1 MLETLRIQNY
11 ALIDRLEV
19 EFRPGFGVLTG
30 ETGAGKSI
38 IVGALGLVL
47 GARASAD
54 LVRDGEAAARVEAV
68 FRIDRPSARLRA
80 LLREHDVELEDG
92 ALLLSRSIGAD
103 GRGRAYAG
111 DRIVPV
117 SLLAALGDELVDLHG
132 QHEHQSLLRPEC
144 QMDLVDAFAGAGDT
158 AEQVAAGVARLSA
171 IDRDIAALEKDDR
184 ERARRAEF
192 LRFEVDEIDAAG
204 LQPGDE
210 DSLRSRQRRI
220 ANAETLFTL
229 ANQAYNSL
237 YENESGAAID
247 GIDAALKDL
256 EALSEINPEFGAL
269 ARQLAET
276 RVAVDSVALEIR
288 QHTGRMDF
296 DAGELDEINRRLAM
310 IGALKRKYGPGVDAI
325 LAYRARAAEELAGYA
340 NRDERLEALR
350 HERAAARS
358 GAMEAAGKLSAARR
372 AAGLKL
378 DKQVVAALC
387 DLDMKGAHFE
397 TRIEETEL
405 GMHGIDRIEFM
416 LSANA
421 GERMRPLRTVASGG
435 EISRIMLALKSV
447 FAGADR
453 IPTLVFDE
461 IDAGVGGVVARR
473 VAAKMAALAR
483 SHQVVCITHLAQIA
497 AAAETH
503 YTVSKHDV
511 RGHAVTGMDR
521 VDGEEREREVARLLD
536 GSVSEISLGHAR
548 ALLADLQ
555 EKAGREIGGPGNGKG
570 KK

>member
-19 EFRPGFGVLTG
+19 EFRPGFSVLTG

-54 LVRDGEAAARVEAV
+54 MVRDGEATARVEAV
-68 FRIDRPSARLRA
+68 FRMDRPSARLRA
-80 LLREHDVELEDG
+80 LLREHDVELEEG
-92 ALLLSRSIGAD
+92 ALLLARSVGAD
-103 GRGRAYAG
+103 GRSKAYAG

-132 QHEHQSLLRPEC
+132 QHEHQSLLHPEY
-144 QMDLVDAFAGAGDT
+144 QMDLLDAFAGAGDM
-158 AEQVAAGVARLSA
+158 AEQVAAAVARLSA
-171 IDRDIAALEKDDR
+171 IDRDIAALETDDR

-204 LQPGDE
+204 LQPGE
-210 DSLRSRQRRI
+210 EEELRARQRRI
-220 ANAETLFTL
+220 THAETLFTL
-229 ANQAYNSL
+229 ANQVYSVL

-247 GIDAALKDL
+247 SIDAALKDL
-256 EALSEINPEFGAL
+256 EALSEIDGEFGAL
-269 ARQLAET
+269 ARQLAEARET
-276 RVAVDSVALEIR
+276 VDSVASEIR
-288 QHTGRMDF
+288 QHTSRMEF
-296 DAGELDEINRRLAM
+296 DPGELDEINRRLAM
-310 IGALKRKYGPGVDAI
+310 IGALKRKYGPDVDSI
-325 LAYRARAAEELAGYA
+325 LAYRERAAAELAGYE
-340 NRDERLEALR
+340 NRDERLESLR
-350 HERAAARS
+350 RDRAATRAE
-358 GAMEAAGKLSAARR
+358 AMECAGRLSAARR
-372 AAGLKL
+372 AAGMKL
-378 DKQVVAALC
+378 DKQVIAALR

-397 TRIEETEL
+397 TRVEETEL
-405 GMHGIDRIEFM
+405 CARGIDRVEFM

-421 GERMRPLRTVASGG
+421 GERPRPLRSVASGG

-483 SHQVVCITHLAQIA
+483 SHQVICITHLAQIA

-503 YTVSKHDV
+503 HTVSKRDV

-521 VDGEEREREVARLLD
+521 VEAEEREREVARLLD

-548 ALLADLQ
+548 ALLVDMK
-555 EKAGREIGGPGNGKG
+555 EKGRQ
-570 KK
+570 

>member
-54 LVRDGEAAARVEAV
+54 MVRDGEATARVEAV
-68 FRIDRPSARLRA
+68 FRIDKPSARLRA
-80 LLREHDVELEDG
+80 LLRDHDVGLEDG
-92 ALLLSRSIGAD
+92 ALLLSRSISAD

-111 DRIVPV
+111 DRIVPA

-144 QMDLVDAFAGAGDT
+144 QMDLLDAFA
-158 AEQVAAGVARLSA
+158 AEGELAERVAAAVARLSA
-171 IDRDIAALEKDDR
+171 IDRDIAALETDDR

-204 LQPGDE
+204 LQPGE
-210 DSLRSRQRRI
+210 EEELRARQRRI
-220 ANAETLFTL
+220 THAETLFTL
-229 ANQAYNSL
+229 ANQVYNGL

-247 GIDAALKDL
+247 NIDAALKDL
-256 EALSEINPEFGAL
+256 EALSEIDGEFGEL
-269 ARQLAET
+269 SRQLAEA
-276 RVAVDSVALEIR
+276 REAVDSVASEIR
-288 QHTGRMDF
+288 QHTSRMEF

-310 IGALKRKYGPGVDAI
+310 VGALKRKYGPDVDSI
-325 LAYRARAAEELAGYA
+325 LAYRERAAAGLEGYE
-340 NRDERLEALR
+340 NRDERLESLR
-350 HERAAARS
+350 RERAAALS
-358 GAMEAAGKLSAARR
+358 EAMESARKLSAARR
-372 AAGLKL
+372 AAGTRL
-378 DKQVVAALC
+378 DKQVIAALR

-397 TRIEETEL
+397 TRIEETDL
-405 GMHGIDRIEFM
+405 GARGIDRVEFM

-421 GERMRPLRTVASGG
+421 GERPRPLRTVASGG

-483 SHQVVCITHLAQIA
+483 SHQVICITHLAQIA

-503 YTVSKHDV
+503 FTVSKHDV

-548 ALLADLQ
+548 ALLADMP
-555 EKAGREIGGPGNGKG
+555 EKG
-570 KK
+570 KR

>member
-19 EFRPGFGVLTG
+19 DFQPGFSVLTG

-54 LVRDGEAAARVEAV
+54 LVRDGAPMARVEAV
-68 FRIDRPSARLRA
+68 FRVKRPSARLRA

-103 GRGRAYAG
+103 GRGKAYAG

-144 QMDLVDAFAGAGDT
+144 QLDLVDGFAGAEET
-158 AEQVAAGVARLSA
+158 AERVAAAVARLSA
-171 IDRDIAALEKDDR
+171 IDRDIAALESDDR

-204 LQPGDE
+204 LQPGE
-210 DSLRSRQRRI
+210 EEELRARQRRI
-220 ANAETLFTL
+220 THSETLFTL
-229 ANQAYNSL
+229 ANRVYGVL
-237 YENESGAAID
+237 YEAEAGAAID
-247 GIDAALKDL
+247 GMDAALKDL
-256 EALSEINPEFGAL
+256 EELAGIDPEFGVL
-269 ARQLAET
+269 ARQLAEARET
-276 RVAVDSVALEIR
+276 VDSVASEIR
-288 QHTGRMDF
+288 HHTARMEF
-296 DAGELDEINRRLAM
+296 DPEELEEINRRLAL
-310 IGALKRKYGPGVDAI
+310 IGALKRKYGPDVDAI
-325 LAYRARAAEELAGYA
+325 LAYRDRSARELAGYE
-340 NRDERLEALR
+340 NRDERLQTLR
-350 HERAAARS
+350 RERAAALA
-358 GAMEAAGKLSAARR
+358 GAMDAAGQLSAARR
-372 AAGLKL
+372 AASARL
-378 DKQVVAALC
+378 DRQVVAALR
-387 DLDMKGAHFE
+387 DLDMKGAQFE
-397 TRIEETEL
+397 TRIEETDL
-405 GMHGIDRIEFM
+405 GPHGVDRIEFM

-421 GERMRPLRTVASGG
+421 GERPRPLRTVASGG

-461 IDAGVGGVVARR
+461 IDAGVGGAVARR

-497 AAAETH
+497 AAADSH

-511 RGHAVTGMDR
+511 RGHAVTDMER
-521 VDGEEREREVARLLD
+521 VEAAEREREVARLLD

-548 ALLADLQ
+548 ALLADLA
-555 EKAGREIGGPGNGKG
+555 EKGSH
-570 KK
+570 

>member
-19 EFRPGFGVLTG
+19 EFGPGFSVLTG

-38 IVGALGLVL
+38 IIGALGLVL

-54 LVRDGEAAARVEAV
+54 MVRDGAPAARVEAV
-68 FRIDRPSARLRA
+68 FRVGRPTPRLKE
-80 LLREHDVELEDG
+80 LLREHEVELEDG
-92 ALLLSRSIGAD
+92 ALLVSRSIGAD
-103 GRGRAYAG
+103 GRGKAYAG

-132 QHEHQSLLRPEC
+132 QHEHQSLLRPDC
-144 QMDLVDAFAGAGDT
+144 QMDLLDAFAGTEET
-158 AEQVAAGVARLSA
+158 AAQVAAAVARLSA
-171 IDRDIAALEKDDR
+171 VDRDIAALETDDR

-204 LQPGDE
+204 LQPGEEDE
-210 DSLRSRQRRI
+210 LRARQRRI
-220 ANAETLFTL
+220 THAETLFTL
-229 ANQAYNSL
+229 ANRVYGGL

-247 GIDAALKDL
+247 GVDAALKDL
-256 EALSEINPEFGAL
+256 QELSEIDGEFGAL
-269 ARQLAET
+269 ARQLAEARET
-276 RVAVDSVALEIR
+276 IDSVASEIR
-288 QHTGRMDF
+288 QHTSRMEF
-296 DAGELDEINRRLAM
+296 DPGELDEINRRLALM
-310 IGALKRKYGPGVDAI
+310 GALKRKYGPDIGAV
-325 LAYRARAAEELAGYA
+325 LAYRDRAAQELAGYE

-350 HERAAARS
+350 RERAAALA
-358 GAMEAAGKLSAARR
+358 GAMEVARRLSAARK
-372 AAGLKL
+372 AAAVKL
-378 DKQVVAALC
+378 DKQVVAALR

-397 TRIEETEL
+397 TQIEPVEL
-405 GMHGIDRIEFM
+405 CAHGVDRVEFM

-421 GERMRPLRTVASGG
+421 GERPRPLRTVASGG

-461 IDAGVGGVVARR
+461 IDAGVGGAVARR
-473 VAAKMAALAR
+473 VAAKMAELVR

-497 AAAETH
+497 AAAQAH
-503 YTVSKHDV
+503 YTVSKQDV
-511 RGHAVTGMDR
+511 CGHAVTGMAR
-521 VDGEEREREVARLLD
+521 VDAKEREREVARLLD

-548 ALLADLQ
+548 ALLADMAGKANQ
-555 EKAGREIGGPGNGKG
+555 ETGVPGKG
-570 KK
+570 RQ

>member
-19 EFRPGFGVLTG
+19 EFQPGFSVLTG

-54 LVRDGEAAARVEAV
+54 LVRDGAPAARVEAV
-68 FRIDRPSARLRA
+68 FRVKRPSARLRA

-103 GRGRAYAG
+103 GRGKAYAG

-144 QMDLVDAFAGAGDT
+144 QMDLLDGFADAEDL
-158 AEQVAAGVARLSA
+158 AEGVAAAVARLSA
-171 IDRDIAALEKDDR
+171 IDRDIAALESDDR

-204 LQPGDE
+204 LQAGE
-210 DSLRSRQRRI
+210 EEELRARQRRI
-220 ANAETLFTL
+220 THSETLFTL
-229 ANQAYNSL
+229 ANRVYGVL
-237 YENESGAAID
+237 YEAEAGAAID
-247 GIDAALKDL
+247 GMDAALKDL
-256 EALSEINPEFGAL
+256 EELAGIDPEFGAL
-269 ARQLAET
+269 ARQLAEARET
-276 RVAVDSVALEIR
+276 VDSVASEIR
-288 QHTGRMDF
+288 HHTARMEF
-296 DAGELDEINRRLAM
+296 DPGELDEINRRLAQ
-310 IGALKRKYGPGVDAI
+310 IGALKRKYGPDVDAI
-325 LAYRARAAEELAGYA
+325 LAYRERSAQELANYE
-340 NRDERLEALR
+340 NRDERLQTLRRERTAAL
-350 HERAAARS
+350 AAA
-358 GAMEAAGKLSAARR
+358 MDAAGKLSAARR
-372 AAGLKL
+372 GASAKL
-378 DKQVVAALC
+378 DRQVVAALR
-387 DLDMKGAHFE
+387 DLDMKGAQFE
-397 TRIEETEL
+397 TRIEETDL
-405 GMHGIDRIEFM
+405 GPHGVDRIEFM

-421 GERMRPLRTVASGG
+421 GERPRPLRTVASGG

-461 IDAGVGGVVARR
+461 IDAGVGGAVARR

-497 AAAETH
+497 AAADSH

-511 RGHAVTGMDR
+511 RGHAVTDMER
-521 VDGEEREREVARLLD
+521 VEAAEREREVARLLD

-548 ALLADLQ
+548 ALLADMS
-555 EKAGREIGGPGNGKG
+555 EKGSH
-570 KK
+570 

>member
-19 EFRPGFGVLTG
+19 EFRPGFSVLSG

-54 LVRDGEAAARVEAV
+54 MVRDGEAMARVEAV
-68 FRIDRPSARLRA
+68 FRIDRPSASLRA
-80 LLREHDVELEDG
+80 LLREHDVELEEG
-92 ALLLSRSIGAD
+92 ALLLARSVGAD
-103 GRGRAYAG
+103 GRGKAYAG

-132 QHEHQSLLRPEC
+132 QHEHQSLLRPDC
-144 QMDLVDAFAGAGDT
+144 QMDLLDAFAGAGET
-158 AEQVAAGVARLSA
+158 AEQVAAAVARLSA
-171 IDRDIAALEKDDR
+171 IDRDIAALETDDR

-204 LQPGDE
+204 LQSGEEDE
-210 DSLRSRQRRI
+210 LRARQRRI
-220 ANAETLFTL
+220 THAETLFTL
-229 ANQAYNSL
+229 ANQVYSGL

-247 GIDAALKDL
+247 SIDAALKDL
-256 EALSEINPEFGAL
+256 GELSEIDGEFGAL
-269 ARQLAET
+269 SRQLAEA
-276 RVAVDSVALEIR
+276 REAVDSVAQEIR
-288 QHTGRMDF
+288 QHTSRMEF
-296 DAGELDEINRRLAM
+296 DAGELDELNRRLAM
-310 IGALKRKYGPGVDAI
+310 IGALKRKYGPDVDAI
-325 LAYRARAAEELAGYA
+325 LAYRERAAAELAGYE

-350 HERAAARS
+350 RDRAATLA
-358 GAMEAAGKLSAARR
+358 GAMEWAGKLSAARR
-372 AAGLKL
+372 AAGAKL
-378 DKQVVAALC
+378 DKLVIAALR
-387 DLDMKGAHFE
+387 DLDMKGAQFE
-397 TRIEETEL
+397 TRVEETDL
-405 GMHGIDRIEFM
+405 CARGVDRVEFM

-421 GERMRPLRTVASGG
+421 GERPRPLRTVASGG

-447 FAGADR
+447 FAGVDR

-473 VAAKMAALAR
+473 VAEKMAALAR
-483 SHQVVCITHLAQIA
+483 SHQVICITHLAQIA
-497 AAAETH
+497 AAGETH

-521 VDGEEREREVARLLD
+521 VDGDGREREVARLLD

-548 ALLADLQ
+548 ALLEDM
-555 EKAGREIGGPGNGKG
+555 KAKG
-570 KK
+570 KQ

>member
-54 LVRDGEAAARVEAV
+54 MVRDGEAAARVEAV
-68 FRIDRPSARLRA
+68 FRIDKPSTRLRA
-80 LLREHDVELEDG
+80 LLRDHDVELEEG
-92 ALLLSRSIGAD
+92 ALLLSRSINAD
-103 GRGRAYAG
+103 GRGKAYAG

-144 QMDLVDAFAGAGDT
+144 QMDLLDAFADAGEMT
-158 AEQVAAGVARLSA
+158 ERVAAAVTRLSA
-171 IDRDIAALEKDDR
+171 IDRDIAALETDDR

-204 LQPGDE
+204 LQPGEEDE
-210 DSLRSRQRRI
+210 LRARQRRI
-220 ANAETLFTL
+220 THAETLFTL
-229 ANQAYNSL
+229 ANQVYNGL

-247 GIDAALKDL
+247 SIDAALKDL
-256 EALSEINPEFGAL
+256 GELSEIDGEFGAL
-269 ARQLAET
+269 ARQLAEA
-276 RVAVDSVALEIR
+276 REAVDSVASEIR
-288 QHTGRMDF
+288 QHTSRMEF

-310 IGALKRKYGPGVDAI
+310 VGALKRKYGPDVDSI
-325 LAYRARAAEELAGYA
+325 LAYRERAAAELTGYE
-340 NRDERLEALR
+340 NRDERLESLR
-350 HERAAARS
+350 RERANLLS
-358 GAMEAAGKLSAARR
+358 EAMEAARKLSTARR

-378 DKQVVAALC
+378 DKLVIAALR

-397 TRIEETEL
+397 TRIEETDL
-405 GMHGIDRIEFM
+405 GARGIDRVEFM

-421 GERMRPLRTVASGG
+421 GERPRPLRTVASGG

-483 SHQVVCITHLAQIA
+483 SHQVICITHLAQIA

-521 VDGEEREREVARLLD
+521 VGGEEREREVARLLD
-536 GSVSEISLGHAR
+536 GSISEISLGHAR
-548 ALLADLQ
+548 ALLADMP
-555 EKAGREIGGPGNGKG
+555 EKG
-570 KK
+570 KQ